1 MTVCANAQLNYIGF
15 KINAKEKKGEEKNE
29 SKSATKAPKPTYH
42 KSKNGR
48 YYRKTTL
55 ASGKCQCRFVTAKEA
70 EGGLSGSGSPP
81 KKKRISKKQPEPS
94 KLDT

>member
-1 MTVCANAQLNYIGF
+1 MPRKRKSKKKNAP
-15 KINAKEKKGEEKNE
+15 KDAP
-29 SKSATKAPKPTYH
+29 KAPKPTYH

-81 KKKRISKKQPEPS
+81 TKKISKKQPEPN
-94 KLDT
+94 KNDT

>member
-1 MTVCANAQLNYIGF
+1 MPRRKG
-15 KINAKEKKGEEKNE
+15 KK
-29 SKSATKAPKPTYH
+29 KSASESAPSQPKPTYH

-48 YYRKTTL
+48 YYRKTKL

-81 KKKRISKKQPEPS
+81 TKKISKKQPEPN
-94 KLDT
+94 KNDT